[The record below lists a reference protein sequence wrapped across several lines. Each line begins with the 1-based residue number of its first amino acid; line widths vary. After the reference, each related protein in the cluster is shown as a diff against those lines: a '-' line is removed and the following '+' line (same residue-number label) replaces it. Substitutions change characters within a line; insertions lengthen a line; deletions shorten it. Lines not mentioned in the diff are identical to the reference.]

1 MWLLGRGK
9 RREEKKRKRR
19 KSQKQKRRRGK
30 RNLLLTPGAGR
41 RIPDYPRQAT
51 FPRVREFQKI
61 IWRISKRARISRDE
75 DFPAIWEMLHRAT
88 RSPSKL
94 ANERE
99 KERERE
105 RERERKKKIGLIILI
120 VDGLKRLDIVR
131 NHTNEDK
138 AFAST
143 VPLKPSNS
151 ECAFPVRARCLS
163 SIAPLAIVLP
173 VLSCQWA
180 EENHRGEEGKPVD
193 SSSPWQLAWTILP
206 VSLPSWNER
215 TRDSDSSW
223 LCPLAFSRG
232 PIFARREICLR
243 RDFARGELPRKSTTD
258 QRQNIHGGETKR
270 ARSISPR
277 GFESLNLQ
285 ISQPRVWI
293 FALRFCRKF
302 TTREPFVSLS
312 SSSIL

>member
-1 MWLLGRGK
+1 MPVEGSPIILDKLLSRVFVNFKRSFEGSQKELESLATKISRQSGKCCTVQLGRLRNSRMRG
-9 RREEKKRKRR
+9 RKR
-19 KSQKQKRRRGK
+19 
-30 RNLLLTPGAGR
+30 
-41 RIPDYPRQAT
+41 
-51 FPRVREFQKI
+51 
-61 IWRISKRARISRDE
+61 
-75 DFPAIWEMLHRAT
+75 
-88 RSPSKL
+88 
-94 ANERE
+94 ERE
-99 KERERE
+99 KDRE

-206 VSLPSWNER
+206 VSLPS
-215 TRDSDSSW
+215 
-223 LCPLAFSRG
+223 
-232 PIFARREICLR
+232 
-243 RDFARGELPRKSTTD
+243 
-258 QRQNIHGGETKR
+258 
-270 ARSISPR
+270 
-277 GFESLNLQ
+277 
-285 ISQPRVWI
+285 
-293 FALRFCRKF
+293 
-302 TTREPFVSLS
+302 
-312 SSSIL
+312 